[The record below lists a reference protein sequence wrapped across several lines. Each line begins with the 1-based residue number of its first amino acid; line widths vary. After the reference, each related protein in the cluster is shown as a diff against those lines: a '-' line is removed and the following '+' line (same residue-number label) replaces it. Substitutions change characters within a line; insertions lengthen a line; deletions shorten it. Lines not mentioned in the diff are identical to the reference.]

1 MRRRLEADDEDDDD
15 NEEPEIPLH
24 HKRPF
29 GVGLRRK
36 KIDFV
41 RATESDSTLPSST
54 SSVAKGSLA
63 GDLYASI
70 VLGEGSSVSASAS
83 RTESPGAPTADDD
96 DDEGARKPITCPVC
110 ALPIITPLREHEASL
125 AHQVSLTHSHPPS
138 GLDRTRMGLRTLQSQ
153 GWDPD
158 ARRGLGLEGEGPRYP
173 IKVAAKEDNLGI
185 GASAQQASEEAKRK
199 KKKGAEQEP
208 EAPPRQQTR
217 KERKALAAKER
228 QRAERLQAEIYGRV
242 DVERYLRGTGT
253 DNAI

>member
-1 MRRRLEADDEDDDD
+1 MRRTRGEEEEEND
-15 NEEPEIPLH
+15 EPEIPLH

-29 GVGLRRK
+29 GAGLKRK
-36 KIDFV
+36 KIEFV
-41 RATESDSTLPSST
+41 RATESDPGLPSSST
-54 SSVAKGSLA
+54 SSAGKGSLV

-70 VLGEGSSVSASAS
+70 VLGEGSSQSGPAS
-83 RTESPGAPTADDD
+83 RTESPGAPTDGE
-96 DDEGARKPITCPVC
+96 DDEQSREPIICPVC
-110 ALPIITPLREHEASL
+110 ALPITTSLREHEASL
-125 AHQVSLTHSHPPS
+125 AHQVSMTHSHPPS

-185 GASAQQASEEAKRK
+185 GASAQQANEDAK
-199 KKKGAEQEP
+199 KKKKEKES
-208 EAPPRQQTR
+208 EAPPRQLTA

-242 DVERYLRGTGT
+242 DVEGYLRGNGA